1 MEPTVV
7 EPTMIYVEWVDAHA
21 GEPGWLTL
29 EDYDGDGEQ
38 IVQTVGFLIRENEPG
53 GKPEHL
59 TVWQTLADGDGIS
72 PFHIPLVMVRKV
84 LILKTGLTLTHRGDT
99 VTV

>member
-1 MEPTVV
+1 MDHVLV
-7 EPTMIYVEWVDAHA
+7 FIEWVDAHA
-21 GEPGWLTL
+21 GITGWLTL
-29 EDYDGDGEQ
+29 DEYDPEGEQ
-38 IVQTVGFLIRENEPG
+38 IVQTVGFLIKENDPG
-53 GKPEHL
+53 GKPDHL

-84 LILKTGLTLTHRGDT
+84 VKLNTGETLTHRGDT